1 MANTLFLRLE
11 GPLQAWGENSQWSER
26 RTAPEPTKSGIVGM
40 LACALGWK
48 DDGRIAAL
56 SRAVQIGVRCDVIGT
71 AAPLRDYH
79 TVGGGYAHPQLLTA
93 TGEAKWTQK
102 PNKREGT
109 KGRPHTELTWRYY
122 LCDASFLVAVR
133 ADDETIS
140 QLAHAVQFPVWPLF
154 LGRKSC
160 VPTRPPF
167 DEVGDYESIADALE
181 NHPARFFQDEY
192 SGALEAYPRMV
203 IESSAGKGV
212 RRRDQLVSRTYRIF
226 EPRYAFEMKKET
238 LLQVSWIKEE

>member
-11 GPLQAWGENSQWSER
+11 SPLQAWGDNSQWSER

-48 DDGRIAAL
+48 DDERIATL
-56 SRAVQIGVRCDVIGT
+56 SRTIQIGVRCDVVGT

-79 TVGGGYAHPQLLTA
+79 TVGGGYDEPQLLTA
-93 TGEAKWTQK
+93 EGK
-102 PNKREGT
+102 PKFSSG
-109 KGRPHTELTWRYY
+109 KPHTEPTWRYY

-133 ADDETIS
+133 ADDELVA
-140 QLAHAVQFPVWPLF
+140 QLAHAIQFPVWPLF

-167 DEVGDYESIADALE
+167 DGLGDYESITDALE
-181 NHPARFFQDEY
+181 KHPARFLKGERNNVWVD
-192 SGALEAYPRMV
+192 YPRMV
-203 IESSAGKGV
+203 IEGHAGTGV
-212 RRRDQLVSRTYRIF
+212 RRRDQLASRTYRAF
-226 EPRYAFEMKKET
+226 EPRYAVETKKQAP
-238 LLQVSWIKEE
+238 LQVSWIEEA